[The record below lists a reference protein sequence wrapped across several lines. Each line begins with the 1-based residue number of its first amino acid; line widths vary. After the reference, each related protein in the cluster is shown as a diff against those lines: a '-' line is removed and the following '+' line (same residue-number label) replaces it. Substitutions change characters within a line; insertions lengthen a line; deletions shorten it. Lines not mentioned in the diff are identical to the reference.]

1 MGPEQ
6 LGPLIDAHA
15 AALVLYARQWCAAPE
30 DVVQESFLKLARTAP
45 PPRRLLPWLYAV
57 VRNGAR
63 SAARA
68 ERRRRTHEGRAAA
81 RTPAWFVPAEPT
93 SLDAEIATAA
103 LADLPAD
110 QREAVVA
117 HVWGGLTFEEVG
129 ELTDS
134 SAATAYRRYAAGL
147 AALRDKL
154 RVPCPTPNRPATP
167 N

>member
-15 AALVLYARQWCAAPE
+15 AALTLFARQWCAAPE
-30 DVVQESFLKLARTAP
+30 DVVQEAFVKLAGQRP
-45 PPRRLLPWLYAV
+45 PPDDPVAWLFQV
-57 VRNGAR
+57 VRNGAL

-68 ERRRRTHEGRAAA
+68 ERRRRAHEGRAAA
-81 RTPAWFVPAEPT
+81 NTPAWFVPAEPT
-93 SLDAEIATAA
+93 SLDAEAATAA
-103 LADLPAD
+103 LAGLPPE

-129 ELTDS
+129 ELTGS

-147 AALRDKL
+147 AALRDQL
-154 RVPCPTPNRPATP
+154 RVPCPTPNRPRTP